1 MDFSML
7 VMFRFKIW
15 NAPSPETVL
24 SKVLCYFCIWIH
36 LTHDSYD
43 IWIHIFR
50 NLCNHSCP
58 WLTILSTFGEALTL
72 WLRKTL
78 KEGWLKIINSPQELL
93 CTPAPSDDALMSSID
108 KSNNKESSTAMLILF
123 GPRLSRLCRWSEG
136 TAASVAV
143 SPAGGEDPTHS
154 RRPP

>member
-1 MDFSML
+1 M
-7 VMFRFKIW
+7 
-15 NAPSPETVL
+15 N
-24 SKVLCYFCIWIH
+24 
-36 LTHDSYD
+36 SYY

-72 WLRKTL
+72 WLQKTL

-108 KSNNKESSTAMLILF
+108 ESNNKESSTATLILF
-123 GPRLSRLCRWSEG
+123 GPRLSRLCCRSEG
-136 TAASVAV
+136 TATLPHP
-143 SPAGGEDPTHS
+143 SPL
-154 RRPP
+154 RRRRGKIPPIVVVLRSDNDTSSHPPPPHYWQQLGMFGILMNML